1 VVRVSY
7 RLGVFGFLAGAALG
21 SSSADYGLE
30 DQHAAL
36 QWVHRN
42 IAGFGGDA
50 ENVTVFGQSAGASSI
65 CMQLTAPDSNGL
77 FQRAI
82 LQSGQYQSFFS
93 RASCAQTL
101 QTVSQADATFA
112 TLAQRAGCSTAA
124 DVISCLHAV
133 PTQTFDGRRRGA

>member
-1 VVRVSY
+1 MVHTQTPDLSKTNRPP
-7 RLGVFGFLAGAALG
+7 
-21 SSSADYGLE
+21 
-30 DQHAAL
+30 DQSPCCET
-36 QWVHRN
+36 R
-42 IAGFGGDA
+42 
-50 ENVTVFGQSAGASSI
+50 ES
-65 CMQLTAPDSNGL
+65 APDSNGL

-101 QTVSQADATFA
+101 QTASQADATFA